1 MILVMEH
8 IVTRLA
14 DLKIKLV
21 VGADGDELPAVR
33 LVLRQIC
40 VNHRRV
46 LRLRELVLAVFDL
59 RNLRQLGDVKCAI
72 LEGETIGAIETFG
85 HSLDLGLAI
94 LLDHRGN
101 LVAEPGADKESAWI
115 RSRGAPVKAFAK
127 SSTIAAML
135 ASPVQRFKISTAT
148 VSALNTR
155 SGASSSQPPCA
166 SLCVSRTPRGSFGR
180 ALSATSVILDPARTH
195 PAAHARAIHKHNEAR
210 RALTTA
216 CRT

>member
-33 LVLRQIC
+33 LVLREIC
-40 VNHRRV
+40 VNHRRL
-46 LRLRELVLAVFDL
+46 LRLVELVLDVFDL

-155 SGASSSQPPCA
+155 SGASSSQPPCDSLSA
-166 SLCVSRTPRGSFGR
+166 RRRSLCVSPPRRGSFGR
-180 ALSATSVILDPARTH
+180 ALSATSVILEPARTH

-210 RALTTA
+210 R
-216 CRT
+216 